1 MRKIQNGQALITL
14 LFIALIAISITTA
27 AVVMMVVTVGGSAN
41 LQQGE
46 LAYEVAK
53 TGEEEALLRL
63 LRDPNYGGEGSFL
76 VGSNWV
82 KIEVI
87 KAGPSSNP
95 SYTIN
100 TTAHVGNF
108 IRKIQKM
115 ASYNNNVLTVT
126 SEKEIF

>member
-87 KAGPSSNP
+87 KAGSLSNP

-108 IRKIQKM
+108 IRKI
-115 ASYNNNVLTVT
+115 
-126 SEKEIF
+126 